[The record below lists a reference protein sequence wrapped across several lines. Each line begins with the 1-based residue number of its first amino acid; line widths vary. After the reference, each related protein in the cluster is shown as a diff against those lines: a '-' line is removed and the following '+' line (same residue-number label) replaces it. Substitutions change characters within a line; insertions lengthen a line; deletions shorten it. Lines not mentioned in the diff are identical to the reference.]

1 PTSQQQQTHQ
11 IQVELFHLKKSIIEN
26 CLFGVDINPNSCEI
40 TKLRLWIELL
50 KYSYYLFDDQGEN
63 TNALE
68 TLPNID
74 INIKCGNSLIS
85 YFDLKQSL
93 THYPNIK
100 SRIQNYKQMVSDY
113 KKGLFDDKTKLST
126 QIQELFSAFK
136 SFCFKDK
143 FAKEIKAFQNKCDTY
158 RKLYGNYLAKDDKE
172 LSLFITQNPF
182 PKYDLTFEG
191 DEKILQEANQS
202 FLEIRK
208 TYDSLYNLS
217 SNNPFEWRFAFP
229 EVLDSEGNFLGFDCV
244 IGNPPYIRIQGLD
257 RATSKQY
264 QKTFS
269 TASQNY
275 DIYVLFVEQCVKLLA
290 PKAKIAFIMPHKW
303 LNSLFGVGLREL
315 AKDKISKIISFGH
328 YQIFDAST
336 YTALQWFEKE
346 SREVK
351 FIQAPQEIESSQEMS
366 EFLTQLTPS
375 DFFIFPTNSL
385 SSSPWYFG
393 GDLSQ
398 NLFSKVTSHTPLK
411 EIFSKMFQGIATS
424 KDSVYFLYDCQEG
437 ETTTKGYSQEL
448 ECNVEIENDLLKPL
462 LMGDSFHRYDTPS
475 TELRV
480 LFPYYQGEDSK
491 GNAKM
496 YLYDESTLKERFPKG
511 YTYLKKCEK
520 VLRARENG
528 RLQDDD
534 MWWRYI
540 YPKNQLLFD
549 KEKLLIP
556 YACRKSQFIL
566 DTQGRFYINTK
577 IHGLIRNESFE
588 NLDYRFLLAVL
599 NSELNWW
606 YMTQVA
612 SVMRG
617 GYYTYTPAYMQDF
630 SIPNLSPKEQ
640 KPFIKLVDQILKAK
654 EQNPKANTQDL
665 EKEIDSLVYTLYN
678 LTEDEI
684 KIIEN
689 RGWL

>member
-50 KYSYYLFDDQGEN
+50 KYSYYLFDDKGEN

-85 YFDLKQSL
+85 RFRLDDKLNII
-93 THYPNIK
+93 NIK
-100 SRIQNYKQMVSDY
+100 KLIREYKELVFVY
-113 KKGLFDDKTKLST
+113 KNPDPIFGISKKDLEHKIKQIKESFTLTLKDSKTRQKLEKAIGKHFEIYGRFALEDRSLFEGLQLTEGNLLEIDLN
-126 QIQELFSAFK
+126 LNP
-136 SFCFKDK
+136 
-143 FAKEIKAFQNKCDTY
+143 KEKEKAFISYGKI
-158 RKLYGNYLAKDDKE
+158 RALREKLDSA
-172 LSLFITQNPF
+172 LSGEEYKN
-182 PKYDLTFEG
+182 
-191 DEKILQEANQS
+191 A
-202 FLEIRK
+202 
-208 TYDSLYNLS
+208 
-217 SNNPFEWRFAFP
+217 FEWRFEFP
-229 EVLDSEGNFLGFDCV
+229 EVLDEEGNFKGFDCI

-275 DIYVLFVEQCVKLLA
+275 DIYVLFVEQCLKLLA

-315 AKDKISKIISFGH
+315 AKDKISKVISFGH

-346 SREVK
+346 SREVS
-351 FIQAPQEIESSQEMS
+351 FIQAPQEINSSQEMS

-375 DFFIFPTNSL
+375 DFLVFPTNSL

-398 NLFSKVTSHTPLK
+398 NLFSKVTSHAPLK

-511 YTYLKKCEK
+511 YAYLKKCEK

-528 RLQDDD
+528 RLENDEL
-534 MWWRYI
+534 WWRYI
-540 YPKNQLLFD
+540 YPKNQLLFGR
-549 KEKLLIP
+549 EKLLCP
-556 YACRKSQFIL
+556 DFCEKMQFTW
-566 DTQGRFYINTK
+566 DKQGEFYFTTTIYGYIK
-577 IHGLIRNESFE
+577 NENFE

-599 NSELNWW
+599 NSELTWW

-617 GYYTYTPAYMQDF
+617 GYYRNKPAYMQDF

-654 EQNPKANTQDL
+654 EQNPKADTQEL
-665 EKEIDSLVYTLYN
+665 EQEIDSLVYTLYG
-678 LTEDEI
+678 LSDDEI
-684 KIIEN
+684 QIIKGE
-689 RGWL
+689 